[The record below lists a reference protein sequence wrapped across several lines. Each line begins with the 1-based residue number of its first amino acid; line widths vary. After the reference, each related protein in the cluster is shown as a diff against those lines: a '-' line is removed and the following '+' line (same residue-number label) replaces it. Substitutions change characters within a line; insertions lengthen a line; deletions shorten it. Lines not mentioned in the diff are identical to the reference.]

1 MTPSD
6 ATQVP
11 GTLNFRDIGGLS
23 AGAARTRSGVL
34 FRSGNLARLTTDGR
48 TVLDALR
55 LRRIIDLRDESELA
69 LDPSRIEGLG
79 IEVQHVPLFL
89 GSAAS
94 FFDDDISLESMY
106 RGLIDTAPERIVA
119 VVRGVLG
126 AQPTLVH
133 CTVGKDRTGVTIALV
148 LSAVGVDRE
157 AVVADYARTEQLLP
171 AERNAQ
177 VLRYLRALHPEARHL
192 EDLATRSPAGA
203 MRTLLADLDA
213 RFGSPTAYL
222 QAHGIT
228 DEELAGLR
236 DVLLVGS

>member
-1 MTPSD
+1 
-6 ATQVP
+6 
-11 GTLNFRDIGGLS
+11 
-23 AGAARTRSGVL
+23 VL

-48 TVLDALR
+48 TVLDALGFAASSTCATT
-55 LRRIIDLRDESELA
+55 SELA

-171 AERNAQ
+171 AERNARSSATC
-177 VLRYLRALHPEARHL
+177 VPCTPRRVTSKTSRHDRPPARCG
-192 EDLATRSPAGA
+192 RS
-203 MRTLLADLDA
+203 
-213 RFGSPTAYL
+213 SPTSTRDSGHRRRTCRPTASRMRSS
-222 QAHGIT
+222 QACVT
-228 DEELAGLR
+228 CCWSA
-236 DVLLVGS
+236 